1 MSHKTSRWALP
12 AGIDELLPEQTRKIE
27 QLRTLLLSR
36 FDVAGYDQVI
46 PPLVEFVDSLLVG
59 AGEALTLDT
68 LKMTDGLTGRQL
80 GLRADM
86 TPQIARIDAHSMKS
100 EAERRLCY
108 TGTVVRARPDGLGGS
123 RTPMQIGAE
132 LYGVAEVEGDL
143 EIIMLMLE
151 VLQAAGLT
159 QMVLDLGHVDLF
171 RELAAGVGLS
181 EPEEDML
188 RDALQRKASS
198 EMEELLSGLDLAPE
212 YRQGLLALCRLHG
225 EWASTLVEAEALL
238 RPVLTDTMKQALER
252 LRTIAQLIE
261 QRFPSVTVLVDLSEL
276 HGYHYQTGLVFAA
289 YVEGL
294 GRDIARGGRYDDI
307 GQAFGRARPATG
319 FSSDL
324 RDLLR
329 FFTQTE
335 PADRAIY
342 APARYDNEALMCEV
356 TRLRGLGRRVIMTH
370 RPLSESEARL
380 VPDTGATQNLWQLMG
395 DTNHG

>member
-1 MSHKTSRWALP
+1 
-12 AGIDELLPEQTRKIE
+12 
-27 QLRTLLLSR
+27 
-36 FDVAGYDQVI
+36 
-46 PPLVEFVDSLLVG
+46 
-59 AGEALTLDT
+59 
-68 LKMTDGLTGRQL
+68 
-80 GLRADM
+80 
-86 TPQIARIDAHSMKS
+86 
-100 EAERRLCY
+100 
-108 TGTVVRARPDGLGGS
+108 VRARPDGLGGS
-123 RTPMQIGAE
+123 RTPMQTGAE

-143 EIIMLMLE
+143 EIIMLMLG

-181 EPEEDML
+181 ESDEDML
-188 RDALQRKASS
+188 RDALQRKAAS
-198 EMEELLSGLDLAPE
+198 EMDELLSGMDLAPE

-225 EWASTLVEAEALL
+225 EWASTLVEAEVLL
-238 RPVLTDTMKQALER
+238 RPVLTDAMKQALER

-319 FSSDL
+319 FSTDL

-329 FFTQTE
+329 FFTQDE
-335 PADRAIY
+335 PAARAIY
-342 APARYDNEALMCEV
+342 APARYDNEALMSEV

-380 VPDTGATQNLWQLMG
+380 VPGTEATQNLWQLMG
-395 DTNHG
+395 DTKHG

>member
-27 QLRTLLLSR
+27 QLRALLLSR
-36 FDVAGYDQVI
+36 FDGAGYDLVI

-108 TGTVVRARPDGLGGS
+108 IGTVVRARPDGLGGS
-123 RTPMQIGAE
+123 RTPMQTGAE

-143 EIIMLMLE
+143 EIIMLMLD

-171 RELAAGVGLS
+171 RELAAGVGVS
-181 EPEEDML
+181 ESDEDML
-188 RDALQRKASS
+188 RDVLQRKAAS
-198 EMEELLSGLDLAPE
+198 ELDELLSGMDLAPE

-225 EWASTLVEAEALL
+225 EWASTLVEAEVLL
-238 RPVLTDTMKQALER
+238 RPVLTGAMKQALER

-319 FSSDL
+319 FSTDL

-329 FFTQTE
+329 FFTQDE
-335 PADRAIY
+335 PAARVIY
-342 APARYDNEALMCEV
+342 APARYDNEALMSEV
-356 TRLRGLGRRVIMTH
+356 TRLRGLGRRVIVTN

-380 VPDTGATQNLWQLMG
+380 VPGTEATQNLWQLMG